1 MVTPAASPEEE
12 RKRQT
17 WRDFYDRGERYDVH
31 YLPERWNSIVRRNV
45 VTAVAMIGGA
55 LLLVALLWW
64 WGRVGP
70 FVLGGVLALAMV
82 VYALTALRTRHMLIA
97 HSGGEPGLALG
108 VSDEGLHTPVLGTL
122 PWSEVIG
129 VFLVDESRKV
139 DAIRAQRGLQG
150 AAARFAAKNGAGS
163 AHVNVV
169 LPDGKE
175 VRRRIETRSWR
186 RIVQTWAH
194 HDGPMFGVVSFTL
207 DQAVA
212 PGDMT
217 RLGMAIIVQCERR
230 PQVDVSLTRGASTF
244 AEYMMRKSKVF
255 DYSTADGRAGG
266 SATGTGT
273 DATGGQSRT

>member
-1 MVTPAASPEEE
+1 MVSPSTSPDEE
-12 RKRQT
+12 RKRQN
-17 WRDFYDRGERYDVH
+17 WRDYFDRGERYDVP
-31 YLPERWNSIVRRNV
+31 YLPERWNAIVRRNV
-45 VTAVAMIGGA
+45 VTAVVMIGA
-55 LLLVALLWW
+55 AVLLVALLWW
-64 WGRVGP
+64 WGRLGP
-70 FVLGGVLALAMV
+70 FVLGGVLALVMV
-82 VYALTALRTRHMLIA
+82 VYALMALHTRHMLIA

-129 VFLVDESRKV
+129 VFLIDESRKV
-139 DAIRAQRGLQG
+139 DAVRAQRGLQG

-163 AHVNVV
+163 AHINVV

-194 HDGPMFGVVSFTL
+194 HDAPMFGVVSFTL

-212 PGDMT
+212 PADMT
-217 RLGMAIIVQCERR
+217 RLGMAIIVQGERH

-244 AEYMMRKSKVF
+244 AEYMMRKSNVF
-255 DYSTADGRAGG
+255 DYSNVDGG
-266 SATGTGT
+266 SEGAPSGQ
-273 DATGGQSRT
+273 AGGQSGA